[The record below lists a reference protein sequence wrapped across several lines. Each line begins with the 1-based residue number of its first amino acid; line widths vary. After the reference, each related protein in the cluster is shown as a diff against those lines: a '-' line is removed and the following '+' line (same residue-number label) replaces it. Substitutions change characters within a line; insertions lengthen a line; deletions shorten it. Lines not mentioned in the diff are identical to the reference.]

1 MNSVR
6 SNAVDER
13 LLHCIRSEYSEMP
26 GLSLTLEQASRLWNT
41 DSATSV
47 AVLEVLVEE
56 RFLRVSNRQYR
67 RNDAAA

>member
-1 MNSVR
+1 MNPVR
-6 SNAVDER
+6 SGCIDER
-13 LLHCIRSEYSEMP
+13 LLQCIRSEYREMP

-41 DSATSV
+41 DAATSV

-56 RFLRVSNRQYR
+56 CFLRVSNRQYR